1 MRRCRRARTCLLNR
15 FIGSGIQAFIGSLA
29 LSAIVSAQAPASLSS
44 LLSNHLDTFPAN
56 AGVYV
61 KHLTTGDEAGV
72 LADQGF
78 TTASIIKLAY
88 MVRAYQLADQGQLN
102 LDERVT
108 IDRSTLRN
116 GTGVLQYHDLGF
128 RPTWRDVITEMII
141 TSDNTATDLVLMK
154 IGGPAVVTKWLAD
167 SGYPRLQSFGR
178 PHDYRRDLLAL
189 LNPEFSKL
197 TAEETTGLMYAS
209 EDSPLFELYKPLF
222 TGPRAAWVTFVTS
235 PANRQRLA
243 SERNE
248 RTSSDKKFW
257 LGSMTPK
264 DTGRLLES
272 IEKGTAASKASC
284 EAMLLTLRRQQLGAR
299 RLPHYVDVPVGH
311 KTGDGGTIAN
321 DVGIIYTKSGPVVV
335 AFFASG
341 VKGSYAEAEDRIG
354 HLAQALVTHFDR

>member
-1 MRRCRRARTCLLNR
+1 MSSRLQGLVVAALCLVGANLQVCPT
-15 FIGSGIQAFIGSLA
+15 I
-29 LSAIVSAQAPASLSS
+29 SAQAPAPLARVLEDNLSS
-44 LLSNHLDTFPAN
+44 FPATT
-56 AGVYV
+56 GVYV
-61 KHLTTGDEAGV
+61 KNLATGVEAGV
-72 LADQGF
+72 RAEQGF
-78 TTASIIKLAY
+78 TTASVIKVTY
-88 MVRAYQLADQGQLN
+88 MVRAYQLADQGTLN
-102 LDERVT
+102 LDERAT
-108 IDRSTLRN
+108 IDRSKLRN
-116 GTGVLQYHDLGF
+116 GTGVLQFHDLGF
-128 RPTWRDVITEMII
+128 QPTWRDVISQMII
-141 TSDNTATDLVLMK
+141 TSDNTATDLILMK
-154 IGGPAVVTKWLAD
+154 IGGPAGVSKWLAD
-167 SGYPRLQSFGR
+167 SGYPQLQSFGR

-189 LNPEFSKL
+189 LNPEFAKL

-209 EDSPLFELYKPLF
+209 EDSPLFDLYKPLF
-222 TGPRAAWVTFVTS
+222 SGPRAAWVEFVKA

-264 DTGRLLES
+264 DTARLLES

-284 EAMLLTLRRQQLGAR
+284 EAMLLTLRRQQLGSR
-299 RLPHYVDVPVGH
+299 RLPHYIDAPVGH

-354 HLAQALVTHFDR
+354 RLGKVLVEFFDR